1 MDDVC
6 IFGAGAVG
14 GHLAARLAATGRHR
28 VSVVARGPMLAAIRT
43 HGLRVLR
50 EDGSELRG
58 RPDAATDDATTLPA
72 QSLVIVT
79 LKAWQVPGAADAIA
93 RLLAPEGVALFAING
108 IPWWW
113 GHGPHGSTGPLPLL
127 DPQGRLWTGVRPQRA
142 LGAVVWSPNEVVEP
156 GVIRHRGPNRLVIG
170 EPDGSVGPRLHAVL
184 DTLGR
189 GGIEVAASAD
199 LRRDVLGKLLLNVSG
214 NVLTALTR
222 RDLHAVGT
230 DPALC
235 ALSVEVMREA
245 LAVAAALGV
254 DLREGIDL
262 EAVARRGPPGLRPS
276 MLQDVL
282 AGRPME
288 VDAILGQLQAFA
300 RLHRVPVPAIDLLL
314 PLLRGLDASLRAA

>member
-1 MDDVC
+1 M
-6 IFGAGAVG
+6 
-14 GHLAARLAATGRHR
+14 
-28 VSVVARGPMLAAIRT
+28 
-43 HGLRVLR
+43 
-50 EDGSELRG
+50 
-58 RPDAATDDATTLPA
+58 
-72 QSLVIVT
+72 
-79 LKAWQVPGAADAIA
+79 
-93 RLLAPEGVALFAING
+93 
-108 IPWWW
+108 
-113 GHGPHGSTGPLPLL
+113 
-127 DPQGRLWTGVRPQRA
+127 
-142 LGAVVWSPNEVVEP
+142 VWSPNEVVEP

-300 RLHRVPVPAIDLLL
+300 RLHRVPVPAIDVLL